1 MNAIQNLAPK
11 LIGSA
16 ETELMGF
23 AFKTLGIEGVTLQII
38 QNDKVLDMFSTEDI
52 SLSALLTKT
61 QLGTYQLMLRS
72 KPDNILT
79 FILAHEMIHL
89 SQMVNGK
96 LSLDMGRRVFSW
108 NGQEYATSYPYD
120 NRPWEIEAKN
130 KGEKLWKQW
139 KRERK
144 K

>member
-89 SQMVNGK
+89 SQMVKGK

-108 NGQEYATSYPYD
+108 SGQEYAASYPYD
-120 NRPWEIEAKN
+120 SRPWEIEAKN